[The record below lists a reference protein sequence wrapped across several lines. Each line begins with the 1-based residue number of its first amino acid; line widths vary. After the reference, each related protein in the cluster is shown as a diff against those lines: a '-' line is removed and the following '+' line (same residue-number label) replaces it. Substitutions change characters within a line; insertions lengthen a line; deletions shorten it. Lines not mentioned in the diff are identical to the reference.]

1 MITFINGLQDIHT
14 VIRNERKVGGAVE
27 AERIRLCSGE
37 EYAYPVITSVDTD
50 GTTIYSIGFFTNDG
64 KRLIVNISEVAQI
77 SQPVHKH
84 LKDLAN
90 TSYKAFKVGQKVN
103 YLLRLCELNE
113 GSSTSIFREEV
124 ERIVEDIGTETIVQ
138 VKHVHPILQQ
148 SAKIL
153 PMRIA

>member
-1 MITFINGLQDIHT
+1 MITSINGLQDIHT

-50 GTTIYSIGFFTNDG
+50 GKTIYSIGFFTNDG
-64 KRLIVNISEVAQI
+64 TRIIANISEVAQI
-77 SQPVHKH
+77 SQPSHKW
-84 LKDLAN
+84 LKDLVN
-90 TSYKAFKVGQKVN
+90 TNYKSFKIGQKVN

-113 GSSTSIFREEV
+113 GSATSIFRAEV
-124 ERIVEDIGTETIVQ
+124 ERIVEDIGADSIAH
-138 VKHVHPILQQ
+138 VKNAHPILQH